1 MSKSSV
7 VSNIVSVMVNYSQ
20 SLMIQMICISLL
32 YLVYKINFRQKQA
45 YFWLHLEKEIQE
57 KNASKYTA

>member
-1 MSKSSV
+1 MSKSHV
-7 VSNIVSVMVNYSQ
+7 LSNIVSIMVNYNQ

-57 KNASKYTA
+57 KRATKFTA